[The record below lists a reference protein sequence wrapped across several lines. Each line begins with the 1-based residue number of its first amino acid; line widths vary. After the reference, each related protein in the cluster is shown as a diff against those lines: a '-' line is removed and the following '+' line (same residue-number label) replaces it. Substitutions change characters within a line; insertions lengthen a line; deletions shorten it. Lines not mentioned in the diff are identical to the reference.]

1 MIEIE
6 KLRKNYRD
14 KSYLSLKFRVKL
26 LLHLNNIKKLMKKSH
41 TVHQNSKMTLTL
53 LEAMEMKNKNSMIIQ
68 LFYRKKTEFDF
79 I

>member
-26 LLHLNNIKKLMKKSH
+26 LMHLNNIIKLMRLCH
-41 TVHQNSKMTLTL
+41 TAQTKMTLL
-53 LEAMEMKNKNSMIIQ
+53 LEPIEMKSKNSMITQ